1 VLDIAMPKIEV
12 VMAAENYG
20 RFKIEPLDPGYGHT
34 LGNALR
40 RVLLSSIPG
49 SAITKIKIDGV
60 FHEFST
66 IAGVKEDVTEIVL
79 NIKGIRL
86 RSYAER
92 PVKVL
97 LAKQGA
103 GPVRA
108 GDIDTPSNVELVNPN
123 HYICTLDGDDAH
135 LEIEMTVERGR
146 GYLPADQRDVLPIGE
161 IPVDAIFTPVPK
173 VNYIVENTRIGQ
185 ATDFDRLI
193 LEIWTDGTI
202 KAGDALSHAAQ
213 VLVQYSQTIAD
224 FNRVATEQ
232 PALPTQSGL
241 VIPPDIYDT
250 PIEDLDL
257 STRTYNCLKRAD
269 ITKVGQVLEMDE
281 KALLSVRNLGQ
292 KSMEEIRDKLIERGY
307 IPKPANGGVLTNG
320 DDGVAALSGA
330 DAEAF
335 E

>member
-1 VLDIAMPKIEV
+1 MLDIAMPKIEV
-12 VMAAENYG
+12 VQAAENYG

-60 FHEFST
+60 YHEFST
-66 IAGVKEDVTEIVL
+66 VAGVREDVTEIVL
-79 NIKGIRL
+79 NVKGIRL

-97 LAKQGA
+97 LTKQGS
-103 GPVRA
+103 GIVRA
-108 GDIDTPSNVELVNPN
+108 SDIDTPSNVELVNPN
-123 HYICTLDGDDAH
+123 HYICTLDSDDAH

-146 GYLPADQRDVLPIGE
+146 GYLPADQREALPIGE

-173 VNYIVENTRIGQ
+173 VNYVVENTRVQQ
-185 ATDFDRLI
+185 ATDFDRLLI
-193 LEIWTDGTI
+193 EIWTDGTI
-202 KAGDALSHAAQ
+202 KPGDALSHAAQ
-213 VLVQYSQTIAD
+213 VIVQYSQTVAD
-224 FNRVATEQ
+224 FNRTSTETPELSAPNHLAI
-232 PALPTQSGL
+232 PA
-241 VIPPDIYDT
+241 DIYDT
-250 PIEDLDL
+250 PIEELDL

-292 KSMEEIRDKLIERGY
+292 KSMEEIRDKLVERGY
-307 IPKPANGGVLTNG
+307 VPKGALAG
-320 DDGVAALSGA
+320 DSASNDDNA
-330 DAEAF
+330 
-335 E
+335 

>member
-1 VLDIAMPKIEV
+1 MLDIAMPKIEV
-12 VMAAENYG
+12 VQAAENYG

-60 FHEFST
+60 YHEFST
-66 IAGVKEDVTEIVL
+66 ITGVKEDVTEIVL

-97 LAKQGA
+97 LARQGA
-103 GPVRA
+103 GIVRA
-108 GDIDTPSNVELVNPN
+108 SDVDAPSNVELVNPN
-123 HYICTLDGDDAH
+123 HYICTLDSDDAGI
-135 LEIEMTVERGR
+135 EIEMTVERGR
-146 GYLPADQRDVLPIGE
+146 GYLPADQRDALPIGE

-173 VNYIVENTRIGQ
+173 VNYVVENTRIGQ
-185 ATDFDRLI
+185 ATDFDRLLI
-193 LEIWTDGTI
+193 EIWTDGTI

-224 FNRVATEQ
+224 FNRLANDQEQ
-232 PALPTQSGL
+232 PLAGPGGL
-241 VIPPDIYDT
+241 TIPADIYDT
-250 PIEDLDL
+250 PIEELDL

-292 KSMEEIRDKLIERGY
+292 KSMEEIRDKLIDRGY
-307 IPKPANGGVLTNG
+307 IPKGSLSSNGVEG
-320 DDGVAALSGA
+320 
-330 DAEAF
+330 
-335 E
+335 

>member
-12 VMAAENYG
+12 VQAAENYG
-20 RFKIEPLDPGYGHT
+20 RFKIEPLDQGYGHT

-49 SAITKIKIDGV
+49 AAITRIKIDGV

-66 IAGVKEDVTEIVL
+66 ITGVKEDVTEIVL

-92 PVKVL
+92 PMKML
-97 LAKQGA
+97 LSRR
-103 GPVRA
+103 GPGIVRA
-108 GDIDTPSNVELVNPN
+108 SDIDAPSNVEIVNPE
-123 HYICTLDGDDAH
+123 HYICTLDNDQAR
-135 LEIEMTVERGR
+135 LEIELTVERGH
-146 GYLPADQRDVLPIGE
+146 GYAPADQRDPLPIGE

-193 LEIWTDGTI
+193 LEIWTDGTV
-202 KAGDALSHAAQ
+202 KPGDALSHAAQ
-213 VLVQYSQTIAD
+213 ILVQYSQTIAD
-224 FNRVATEQ
+224 FNRLTTEQ
-232 PALPTQSGL
+232 EPQTVERGLTIPA
-241 VIPPDIYDT
+241 DIYET

-269 ITKVGQVLEMDE
+269 ITKVGQVLQMEE
-281 KALLSVRNLGQ
+281 KELLSVRNLGQ
-292 KSMEEIRDKLIERGY
+292 KSMEEIRDRLIERGY
-307 IPKPANGGVLTNG
+307 IPKGDAGANAPAIATIGMSNNS
-320 DDGVAALSGA
+320 DGA
-330 DAEAF
+330 
-335 E
+335 

>member
-1 VLDIAMPKIEV
+1 MLDIAMPKIEV
-12 VMAAENYG
+12 VQAAENYG

-66 IAGVKEDVTEIVL
+66 IPGVKEDVTEIVL

-97 LAKQGA
+97 LTKQGA
-103 GPVRA
+103 GVVRA
-108 GDIDTPSNVELVNPN
+108 EDIDTPSNVELVNPN
-123 HYICTLDGDDAH
+123 HYICTLDSDDAH
-135 LEIEMTVERGR
+135 IEIEMTVERGK
-146 GYLPADQRDVLPIGE
+146 GYMAADQRDALPIGE

-173 VNYIVENTRIGQ
+173 VNYVVENMRIGQ
-185 ATDFDRLI
+185 ATDYDRLLI
-193 LEIWTDGTI
+193 EIWTDGTI

-224 FNRVATEQ
+224 FNRLTTEQ
-232 PALPTQSGL
+232 EVAATPQGL
-241 VIPPDIYDT
+241 VIPADIYDT
-250 PIEDLDL
+250 PIEELDL

-307 IPKPANGGVLTNG
+307 IPRSSIAVGSNGTEPVNG
-320 DDGVAALSGA
+320 EAL
-330 DAEAF
+330 
-335 E
+335 

>member
-1 VLDIAMPKIEV
+1 MLDIAMPKIEV
-12 VMAAENYG
+12 VQAAENYG

-60 FHEFST
+60 YHEFST
-66 IAGVKEDVTEIVL
+66 IPGVKEDVTEIVL
-79 NIKGIRL
+79 NVKGVRL

-92 PVKVL
+92 PVKVML
-97 LAKQGA
+97 TKQGP
-103 GPVRA
+103 GVVRA
-108 GDIDTPSNVELVNPN
+108 ADIDSPSNVELVNPN
-123 HYICTLDGDDAH
+123 HYICTLDSDTA
-135 LEIEMTVERGR
+135 LIEIEMTVERGR
-146 GYLPADQRDVLPIGE
+146 GYLPADQRDALPIGE
-161 IPVDAIFTPVPK
+161 IPVDSIFTPVPK
-173 VNYIVENTRIGQ
+173 VNYVVENTRIGQ
-185 ATDFDRLI
+185 ATDFDRLLI
-193 LEIWTDGTI
+193 EIWTDGTI

-224 FNRVATEQ
+224 FNRLSTEQ
-232 PALPTQSGL
+232 ELPTTGPGGL
-241 VIPPDIYDT
+241 TIPADVYDT
-250 PIEDLDL
+250 PIEELDL

-307 IPKPANGGVLTNG
+307 IPRASMS
-320 DDGVAALSGA
+320 AAGA
-330 DAEAF
+330 E
-335 E
+335 

>member
-12 VMAAENYG
+12 VQAAENYG

-60 FHEFST
+60 YHEFST
-66 IAGVKEDVTEIVL
+66 IHGIKEDVTEIVL

-92 PVKVL
+92 PVKVIL
-97 LAKQGA
+97 TKQGP
-103 GPVRA
+103 GIVRA
-108 GDIDTPSNVELVNPN
+108 ADIDAPSNVELVNPN
-123 HYICTLDGDDAH
+123 HYVCTLDSDNAMI
-135 LEIEMTVERGR
+135 EIEMTVERGR
-146 GYLPADQRDVLPIGE
+146 GYLPADQRDALPIGE

-173 VNYIVENTRIGQ
+173 VNYVVENTRIGQ
-185 ATDFDRLI
+185 ATDFDRLLI
-193 LEIWTDGTI
+193 EIWTDGTI

-224 FNRVATEQ
+224 FNRLSTDLEQQAT
-232 PALPTQSGL
+232 LPSGL
-241 VIPPDIYDT
+241 TIPADIYDT
-250 PIEDLDL
+250 PIEELDL

-307 IPKPANGGVLTNG
+307 IPRVSAPASNG
-320 DDGVAALSGA
+320 
-330 DAEAF
+330 AELGG
-335 E
+335 

>member
-12 VMAAENYG
+12 VQAAENYG

-49 SAITKIKIDGV
+49 SAVTKIKIDGV
-60 FHEFST
+60 YHEFST
-66 IAGVKEDVTEIVL
+66 VPGVKEDVTEIVL

-97 LAKQGA
+97 LTKQGP
-103 GPVRA
+103 GVVRA
-108 GDIDTPSNVELVNPN
+108 GDIDAPSNVELVNPN
-123 HYICTLDGDDAH
+123 HYICTLDGDDSH
-135 LEIEMTVERGR
+135 VEIEMTVERGR
-146 GYLPADQRDVLPIGE
+146 GYLPADQRDALPIGE

-173 VNYIVENTRIGQ
+173 VNYVVENTRIGQ
-185 ATDFDRLI
+185 ATDFDRLLI
-193 LEIWTDGTI
+193 EIWTDGTI

-213 VLVQYSQTIAD
+213 VLVQYCQTIAD
-224 FNRVATEQ
+224 FNRLSTDLEQ
-232 PALPTQSGL
+232 PATGPNGL
-241 VIPPDIYDT
+241 AIPADIYDT
-250 PIEDLDL
+250 PIEELDL

-307 IPKPANGGVLTNG
+307 IPRVSTSGTNG
-320 DDGVAALSGA
+320 AGVIAGDS
-330 DAEAF
+330 
-335 E
+335 

>member
-1 VLDIAMPKIEV
+1 MLDIAMPKIQLV
-12 VMAAENYG
+12 QAAENYG

-60 FHEFST
+60 YHEFST
-66 IAGVKEDVTEIVL
+66 VPSVKEDVTEVVL
-79 NIKGIRL
+79 NVKGIRL

-97 LAKQGA
+97 LTKQGS
-103 GPVRA
+103 GVVRA
-108 GDIDTPSNVELVNPN
+108 SDIDTPSNVELVNPN
-123 HYICTLDGDDAH
+123 HYICTLDSDDAH
-135 LEIEMTVERGR
+135 LEIEMTVERGK
-146 GYLPADQRDVLPIGE
+146 GYMAADARDALPIGE

-173 VNYIVENTRIGQ
+173 VNYVVENMRIGQ
-185 ATDFDRLI
+185 ATDYDRLLI
-193 LEIWTDGTI
+193 EIWTDGTI

-224 FNRVATEQ
+224 FNRSTTEQ
-232 PALPTQSGL
+232 EVASTPLGL
-241 VIPPDIYDT
+241 VIPADIYDT
-250 PIEDLDL
+250 PIEELDL

-281 KALLSVRNLGQ
+281 RALLSVRNLGT

-307 IPKPANGGVLTNG
+307 IPRSSMAIGSNGSES
-320 DDGVAALSGA
+320 LS
-330 DAEAF
+330 DE

>member
-1 VLDIAMPKIEV
+1 MLDIAMPKIEV
-12 VMAAENYG
+12 VQAAENYG

-49 SAITKIKIDGV
+49 SAITKIKIDSV
-60 FHEFST
+60 YHEFST
-66 IAGVKEDVTEIVL
+66 ITGVKEDVTEIVL

-97 LAKQGA
+97 LTKQGA
-103 GPVRA
+103 GIVRA
-108 GDIDTPSNVELVNPN
+108 SDIDTPSNVELVNPN
-123 HYICTLDGDDAH
+123 HYICTLDSDDGH

-146 GYLPADQRDVLPIGE
+146 GYLPADQRDALPIGE
-161 IPVDAIFTPVPK
+161 IPVDAIFTP
-173 VNYIVENTRIGQ
+173 
-185 ATDFDRLI
+185 
-193 LEIWTDGTI
+193 
-202 KAGDALSHAAQ
+202 
-213 VLVQYSQTIAD
+213 
-224 FNRVATEQ
+224 
-232 PALPTQSGL
+232 
-241 VIPPDIYDT
+241 
-250 PIEDLDL
+250 IEELDL

-307 IPKPANGGVLTNG
+307 IPRSSLLSATNG
-320 DDGVAALSGA
+320 TEPG
-330 DAEAF
+330 EI
-335 E
+335 

>member
-1 VLDIAMPKIEV
+1 MPKIEV
-12 VMAAENYG
+12 VQAAENYG

-60 FHEFST
+60 YHEFST
-66 IAGVKEDVTEIVL
+66 IPGVKEDVTEIVL

-97 LAKQGA
+97 LTKQGA
-103 GPVRA
+103 GVVRA
-108 GDIDTPSNVELVNPN
+108 SDIDTPSNVELVNPN
-123 HYICTLDGDDAH
+123 HYICTLDSDDAH

-146 GYLPADQRDVLPIGE
+146 GYLPADQRDALPIGE

-173 VNYIVENTRIGQ
+173 VNYVVENTRVQQ
-185 ATDFDRLI
+185 ATDFDRLLI
-193 LEIWTDGTI
+193 EIWTDGTI

-213 VLVQYSQTIAD
+213 VLVQYSQTIAG
-224 FNRVATEQ
+224 FNQLSLDADMPKAPDGLAI
-232 PALPTQSGL
+232 PA
-241 VIPPDIYDT
+241 DIYDT
-250 PIEDLDL
+250 PIEELDL

-307 IPKPANGGVLTNG
+307 IPRASILQAPSTSLP
-320 DDGVAALSGA
+320 S
-330 DAEAF
+330 E
-335 E
+335 

>member
-1 VLDIAMPKIEV
+1 MLDIAMPKIEV
-12 VMAAENYG
+12 VQAAENYG

-60 FHEFST
+60 YHEFST
-66 IAGVKEDVTEIVL
+66 ISGVKEDVTEIVL

-97 LAKQGA
+97 LTKQGA
-103 GPVRA
+103 GIVRA
-108 GDIDTPSNVELVNPN
+108 SDIDTPSNVELVNPN
-123 HYICTLDGDDAH
+123 HYICTLDSDEAH

-146 GYLPADQRDVLPIGE
+146 GYLPADQRDALPIGE

-173 VNYIVENTRIGQ
+173 VNYVVENTRVQQ
-185 ATDFDRLI
+185 ATDFDRLLI
-193 LEIWTDGTI
+193 EIWTDGTI

-213 VLVQYSQTIAD
+213 VLVQYAQTISG
-224 FNRVATEQ
+224 FNQLSLDTEVAKDPGGLAI
-232 PALPTQSGL
+232 PA
-241 VIPPDIYDT
+241 DIYDT
-250 PIEDLDL
+250 PIEELDL

-292 KSMEEIRDKLIERGY
+292 KSMEEIRDKLVERGY
-307 IPKPANGGVLTNG
+307 IPRASILSAANGTEPG
-320 DDGVAALSGA
+320 
-330 DAEAF
+330 E
-335 E
+335 